1 MKFLSSLVLLAG
13 FLATTVAAEQPA
25 PHPETRFLER
35 DGGRLAYDDSGG
47 DGPLLIALPGMGDL
61 RSQYRFLRPLLVA
74 AGYRVV
80 SLDARGQGESSVA
93 WEDYSAHALGGDVL
107 ALMDRLGVRSA
118 VVLGNSFAAGA
129 ALWAAHDAPERVRGT
144 VLLGPVLRDLPASPW
159 MRAALWLGFAG
170 PWRTAFWLK
179 YWDSLFPLAPPPD
192 HAEQRERLARSLR
205 EPGRMQ
211 TLETMIGLSKAD
223 TDAIL
228 DQVRVPSLVVMG
240 TDDPDFADPADEAR
254 LVTALLRGESLLV
267 DGCGHYPHVEAPEQ
281 VSARIIG
288 FLDGLR

>member
-25 PHPETRFLER
+25 PLPETRFLER

-107 ALMDRLGVRSA
+107 ALMDRLGARSA

-267 DGCGHYPHVEAPEQ
+267 EGCGHYPHVEAPEQ

>member
-1 MKFLSSLVLLAG
+1 MKLLPSLLLLAA
-13 FLATTVAAEQPA
+13 FLTTPVAAEELGPIPA
-25 PHPETRFLER
+25 TRFLAR
-35 DGGRLAYDDSGG
+35 DGGLLAYDDSGG
-47 DGPLLIALPGMGDL
+47 DGPLVIALPGMGDL
-61 RSQYRFLRPLLVA
+61 RSQYRFLRPLLAA

-80 SLDARGQGESSVA
+80 SMDVRGQGESSVA
-93 WEDYSAHALGGDVL
+93 WADYSAHALGGDVL
-107 ALMDRLGVRSA
+107 ALMDHLGMPSA

-144 VLLGPVLRDLPASPW
+144 VSLGPVLRDLPASPW
-159 MRAALWLGFAG
+159 MRAVLWLGFAG

-179 YWDSLFPLAPPPD
+179 YWDSLFPPAPPPD
-192 HAEQRERLARSLR
+192 QAAQRERLARSLR

-211 TLETMIGLSKAD
+211 ALETMIGLSKAD

-240 TDDPDFADPADEAR
+240 SDDPDFADPADEAR
-254 LVTALLRGESLLV
+254 LITALLRGESLLLE
-267 DGCGHYPHVEAPEQ
+267 GGGHYPHVEAPEL
-281 VSARIIG
+281 VAARVMA

>member
-13 FLATTVAAEQPA
+13 FLASPVVAEQPVRTL
-25 PHPETRFLER
+25 ETRFLER

-47 DGPLLIALPGMGDL
+47 EGPLLIALPGMGDL
-61 RSQYRFLRPLLVA
+61 RAQYRFLRPLLVA

-80 SLDARGQGESSVA
+80 SMDVRGQGESSVA
-93 WEDYSAHALGGDVL
+93 WADYSAHAVGGDVL
-107 ALMDRLGVRSA
+107 ALMDQLGAPSA

-144 VLLGPVLRDLPASPW
+144 VLLGPVLRDLPAPPW

-179 YWDSLFPLAPPPD
+179 YWDSLFPLASPPD
-192 HAEQRERLARSLR
+192 HAEQRAHLARSLS

-211 TLETMIGLSKAD
+211 ALETMIGLSKAG

-254 LVTALLRGESLLV
+254 LITALLRGESLLLE
-267 DGCGHYPHVEAPEQ
+267 GAGHYPHVEAPER
-281 VSARIIG
+281 VAARIVA

>member
-1 MKFLSSLVLLAG
+1 MKFLSSLLLLAG
-13 FLATTVAAEQPA
+13 FLASPVAAEQPA
-25 PHPETRFLER
+25 PHLETRFMER

-61 RSQYRFLRPLLVA
+61 RAQYRFLRPLLVA

-80 SLDARGQGESSVA
+80 SLDVRGQGESSVGWA
-93 WEDYSAHALGGDVL
+93 DYSAHALGGDVL
-107 ALMDRLGVRSA
+107 ALMDHLGAPSA

-159 MRAALWLGFAG
+159 MKAALWLGFAG
-170 PWRTAFWLK
+170 PWRAAFWLK

-192 HAEQRERLARSLR
+192 HAVQRERLARSLH
-205 EPGRMQ
+205 EPGRMLA
-211 TLETMIGLSKAD
+211 LETMIGLSKAD
-223 TDAIL
+223 TEAIL

-240 TDDPDFADPADEAR
+240 SDDPDFADPADEAR
-254 LVTALLRGESLLV
+254 LITALLRGESLLLE
-267 DGCGHYPHVEAPEQ
+267 GCGHYPHVEVPDR
-281 VSARIIG
+281 VGARIIG
-288 FLDGLR
+288 FLEGLR